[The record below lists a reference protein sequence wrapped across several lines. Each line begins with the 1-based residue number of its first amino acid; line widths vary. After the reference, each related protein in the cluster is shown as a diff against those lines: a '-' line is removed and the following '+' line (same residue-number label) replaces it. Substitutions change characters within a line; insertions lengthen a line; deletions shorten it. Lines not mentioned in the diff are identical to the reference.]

1 MRNTIMTLPIRTLRA
16 LLVPFLVLSTAWAA
30 PTFHVLHAFSGGA
43 TDGSNPNSRLTLDR
57 LGDLF
62 GEAFSGG
69 STGCSG
75 NGCGVAFELS
85 FKNGHW
91 RDSNFYSFSSL
102 NGGFPNPEFA
112 VALDAAGNVYGTEYS
127 GGDPACNCGSIFQL
141 TRIGGVWTLNTL
153 HTFTGQPSDGAYPS
167 SGLFRDASGNLFG
180 STFQGGVA
188 NSGTIFE
195 LTPGAG
201 GTWTYNQIYQ
211 FGSST
216 NTDGSSPYGPL
227 TIDSA
232 GNIYGTTQAG
242 GLYNDGAVY
251 RVSPSNG
258 AWTDSL
264 LYNFTLDFGQS
275 PEPYGVVLAPNG
287 HLYGVIR
294 IRQRVQVHGSEWN
307 CAGNR
312 LALIHEWK
320 RWLASGVERECG
332 QAGQSIRHNQQRWC
346 QWPRCGFR
354 SNTLR
359 PASTNA
365 TRLAVISS

>member
-167 SGLFRDASGNLFG
+167 SGLFRDASRNLFG
-180 STFQGGVA
+180 STRTGA
-188 NSGTIFE
+188 A
-195 LTPGAG
+195 LTG
-201 GTWTYNQIYQ
+201 
-211 FGSST
+211 
-216 NTDGSSPYGPL
+216 
-227 TIDSA
+227 
-232 GNIYGTTQAG
+232 
-242 GLYNDGAVY
+242 
-251 RVSPSNG
+251 R
-258 AWTDSL
+258 SL
-264 LYNFTLDFGQS
+264 
-275 PEPYGVVLAPNG
+275 
-287 HLYGVIR
+287 
-294 IRQRVQVHGSEWN
+294 
-307 CAGNR
+307 
-312 LALIHEWK
+312 
-320 RWLASGVERECG
+320 
-332 QAGQSIRHNQQRWC
+332 SIRR
-346 QWPRCGFR
+346 
-354 SNTLR
+354 
-359 PASTNA
+359 AISTGQL
-365 TRLAVISS
+365 RLAVSITMEQSTRRRPRTARGQTRFSTTSPLTSGSLLSPTESSWLLTGTFTELPSSEVSTVSARFTI